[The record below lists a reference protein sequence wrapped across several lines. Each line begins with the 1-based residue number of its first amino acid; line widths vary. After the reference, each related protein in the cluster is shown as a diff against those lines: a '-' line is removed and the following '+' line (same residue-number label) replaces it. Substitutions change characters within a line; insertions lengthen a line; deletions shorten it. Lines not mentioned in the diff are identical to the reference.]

1 MSLRLA
7 VCLLSATFAGSV
19 AAAPLPVDLAKSEIV
34 FVSKQMGVPVDGRF
48 RRFAVELEFD
58 PKKPEAGRVKL
69 DIDVAGIDA
78 GSPEANGEVIRK
90 PWFNVAQFPKATFVS
105 QSVKALGGD
114 RYSVTGPMTVK
125 GKTVVVTAPFSVK
138 AQGAGDVFAGSF
150 VIKRNDFSVGDGPW
164 NDPDTVADEVQVKFR
179 ITTTGR

>member
-1 MSLRLA
+1 MAFRPVL
-7 VCLLSATFAGSV
+7 CLLLATAAGPL

-58 PKKPEAGRVKL
+58 PKKPEAGRVRL
-69 DIDVAGIDA
+69 DIDTASIDA
-78 GSPEANGEVIRK
+78 GSPEANAEVIRK
-90 PWFNVAQFPKATFVS
+90 PWFNVAQFPKASFVS

-114 RYSVTGPMTVK
+114 RFAVTGPMTVK
-125 GKTVVVTAPFSVK
+125 GRTVTVTAPFSVK
-138 AQGAGDVFAGSF
+138 PQGAGDVFAGSF
-150 VIKRNDFSVGDGPW
+150 VIKRNDFGVGDGPW